1 MAVKRLNPQR
11 CLSVGEGRYFVCEA
25 LAREWVGIEEL
36 KDKLLVRY
44 RHMYVREIDL
54 PTRQTKTLV
63 WRVDQD

>member
-1 MAVKRLNPQR
+1 M
-11 CLSVGEGRYFVCEA
+11 GEGRYFVCEA

-44 RHMYVREIDL
+44 RHLYVREIDL
-54 PTRQTKTLV
+54 PTHQTRTLV